1 MRSRR
6 PDDPAWGEQA
16 PTAEPS
22 ASGLTREGRPGDSA
36 TREGRTRDWATR
48 EAARLEAVVR
58 GRVQGVGFRYF
69 VLSQARRLR
78 LGGWV
83 RNETDGKVRC
93 IAEGPREDLELFLET
108 LYEGPAGAL
117 VDGVAVLWGP
127 AAGAPSPFEIRS
139 RAHPGD

>member
-1 MRSRR
+1 M
-6 PDDPAWGEQA
+6 
-16 PTAEPS
+16 
-22 ASGLTREGRPGDSA
+22 
-36 TREGRTRDWATR
+36 
-48 EAARLEAVVR
+48 R

-93 IAEGPREDLELFLET
+93 VAEGPREDLELLLET

-117 VDGVAVLWGP
+117 VDGIAVLWGP
-127 AAGAPSPFEIRS
+127 AAGSPSPFEIRS